1 MPAASSPRDN
11 RLVIAQEWI
20 AEAMTMW
27 FVSAIVAATTVDDCI
42 GFRGLGLPC
51 FRRHA
56 CRPRPPSRQ

>member
-42 GFRGLGLPC
+42 RLSRTWSTVLPPSC
-51 FRRHA
+51 LS
-56 CRPRPPSRQ
+56 PRPP

>member
-20 AEAMTMW
+20 AEAMTIW

-42 GFRGLGLPC
+42 RL
-51 FRRHA
+51 
-56 CRPRPPSRQ
+56 